1 MTNGKVFGL
10 ALIAAAIFMLFEFFA
25 PFSGTSE
32 KNAVKLTA
40 TYAGTELYG
49 NTYYSRFYYDDPCR
63 SVKRTPGSLGA
74 YNISSTNPD
83 HAKYLKPGDKVT
95 VYTNESRSFY
105 RISYPKAAAA
115 ADRISLGS
123 VWAVAIVGFVV
134 VAGVAVG
141 AQYRQRPQI

>member
-1 MTNGKVFGL
+1 MTNGKVFIL
-10 ALIAAAIFMLFEFFA
+10 ALIAGAVFMLFEFSA

-40 TYAGTELYG
+40 TYGGTERYG
-49 NTYYSRFYYDDPCR
+49 STYYSRFYYDDPCR
-63 SVKRTPGSLGA
+63 EVKRAPGSLGA

-83 HAKYLKPGDKVT
+83 HMKYLSVGDKVT
-95 VYTNESRSFY
+95 LLTDKNRTFY
-105 RISYPKAAAA
+105 RISYAKPDKL
-115 ADRISLGS
+115 SFGS

-141 AQYRQRPQI
+141 AQYRQRQQA